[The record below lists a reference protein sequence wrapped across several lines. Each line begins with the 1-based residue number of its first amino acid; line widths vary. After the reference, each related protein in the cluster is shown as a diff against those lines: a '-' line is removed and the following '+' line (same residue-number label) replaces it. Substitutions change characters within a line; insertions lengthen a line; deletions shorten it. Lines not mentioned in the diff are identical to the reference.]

1 MYYDKKSVYTDFPA
15 GLFAR
20 NGAPGLAKKLWL
32 LSLLALLVITLS
44 GCGAAHTMVKKRNLD
59 VQTKMSD
66 TIFLEP
72 RKPSEHIVYV
82 SIKNTSDKD
91 LVVKDRIIETLK
103 ANGYRITRDPDEA
116 MYMLQSSILQCGKT
130 DLRTATNALTA
141 GFGGAAG
148 GVAIAAVAGSGGKG
162 MAGAGLL
169 GAALGVVGDAL
180 VDDTLFS
187 MITDLQIRERP
198 MRGEKV
204 TQSME
209 TNAAQGSSTA
219 LRQSVTGG
227 EVKWKTYRTRIM
239 STANKANLKFA
250 EAQPVLEDGLVRS
263 ISGIFSD

>member
-1 MYYDKKSVYTDFPA
+1 MYYNKNSVYTDSPA
-15 GLFAR
+15 LFAC
-20 NGAPGLAKKLWL
+20 NGVSGAVKRLWL
-32 LSLLALLVITLS
+32 LSLLVLFVVTLS
-44 GCGAAHTMVKKRNLD
+44 GCGAAHTMIKKRNLD

-91 LVVKDRIIETLK
+91 LVVKDRIIEALK
-103 ANGYRITRDPDEA
+103 ANGYTITRDPDEA
-116 MYMLQSSILQCGKT
+116 LYMLQASILQCGKG
-130 DLRTATNALTA
+130 DLRMATDALTA

-148 GVAIAAVAGSGGKG
+148 GVALAAVAGRSGRG

-198 MRGEKV
+198 MKGEKI

-209 TNAAQGSSTA
+209 TNAGQGSSTS
-219 LRQSVTGG
+219 LRQSVSGG
-227 EVKWKTYRTRIM
+227 EIKWKTYRTRIM

-263 ISGIFSD
+263 ISGIFSE

>member
-1 MYYDKKSVYTDFPA
+1 MYYDKKSLSKKSIYTDSPD
-15 GLFAR
+15 LYAR
-20 NGAPGLAKKLWL
+20 NGVPGLAKKLWL
-32 LSLLALLVITLS
+32 VSLLVLFVVTLS

-91 LVVKDRIIETLK
+91 LIVKDRIIGALK
-103 ANGYRITRDPDEA
+103 ANGYRITKDPDEA
-116 MYMLQSSILQCGKT
+116 MYMLQASILQCSKA

-148 GVAIAAVAGSGGKG
+148 GVAIVAVTGSSGRG

-169 GAALGVVGDAL
+169 GAALGIVGDAL

-198 MRGEKV
+198 MRGEKI

-219 LRQSVTGG
+219 FRQSVSGG
-227 EVKWKTYRTRIM
+227 
-239 STANKANLKFA
+239 
-250 EAQPVLEDGLVRS
+250 G
-263 ISGIFSD
+263 